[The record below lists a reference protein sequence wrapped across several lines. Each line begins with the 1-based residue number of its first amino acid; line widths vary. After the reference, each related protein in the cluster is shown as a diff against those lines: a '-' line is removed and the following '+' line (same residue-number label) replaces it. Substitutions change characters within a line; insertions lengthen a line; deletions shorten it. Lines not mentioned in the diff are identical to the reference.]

1 MKKRDGEQILLDAFR
16 RRIQMW
22 EVGLE
27 LVSHFSEGREEIHG
41 GDDPEPS
48 PLRWPHRFHVLI
60 PAGHQQSKLWAVFPA
75 AF

>member
-1 MKKRDGEQILLDAFR
+1 
-16 RRIQMW
+16 MW
-22 EVGLE
+22 ELGLE
-27 LVSHFSEGREEIHG
+27 LVIHFSEGREEIHG